1 MIQRFKLEWSTKTSN
16 SDRFATCLLFKS
28 VHQAERYINAITIK
42 KFRDTLIR
50 LRFGINEL
58 GVNKRFQPENAIKMC
73 PFCPGVLEDESHFL
87 FICPVYAG
95 VRHKYLREVT
105 DNDVE
110 PSLNSVFEN
119 PSIDANRKIAMFAFY
134 ALKHREEMLAS

>member
-1 MIQRFKLEWSTKTSN
+1 MIQLFKLEWSTKISN
-16 SDRFATCLLFKS
+16 SDRFATYLLFKS
-28 VHQAERYINAITIK
+28 VHQAEKYLNYITIK

-50 LRFGINEL
+50 LRLGINEL
-58 GVNKRFQPENAIKMC
+58 GVNKRFQPENAIKTC
-73 PFCPGVLEDESHFL
+73 PFCPGVLEDEIHFL

-95 VRHKYLREVT
+95 VRHKYLREFT

-119 PSIDANRKIAMFAFY
+119 PSIDANRKVAMFAFY
-134 ALKHREEMLAS
+134 ALKHREEMLVS